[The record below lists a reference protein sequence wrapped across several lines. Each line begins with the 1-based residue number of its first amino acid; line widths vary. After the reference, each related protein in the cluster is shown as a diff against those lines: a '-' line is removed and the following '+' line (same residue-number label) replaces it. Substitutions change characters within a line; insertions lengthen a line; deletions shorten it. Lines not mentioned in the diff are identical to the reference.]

1 MGNNTLYKG
10 ENMLQHRNELK
21 SETRERPRDGTGTA
35 TFIHLAEGKGAVQKY
50 TSLLAEITLPPGAS
64 IGPHSH
70 SEDMEYYIILEGSG
84 KVDDNGTEKAI
95 AKGDVM
101 VTGNG
106 ETHSIAN
113 TGNVPLVFLAAI
125 IKE

>member
-1 MGNNTLYKG
+1 MVY
-10 ENMLQHRNELK
+10 HRSELK
-21 SETRERPRDGTGTA
+21 SESREKPRGGNGTA
-35 TFIHLAEGKGAVQKY
+35 HFLHLVEGNGAAQKH
-50 TSLLAEITLPPGAS
+50 TKMLAEITLPPGAS

-70 SEDMEYYIILEGSG
+70 TEDTEFYIILEGTG
-84 KVDDNGTEKAI
+84 TVNDNGADKAV

-101 VTGNG
+101 ITGGG

-113 TGNVPLVFLAAI
+113 TGTTPLVFHAVI

>member
-1 MGNNTLYKG
+1 MLY
-10 ENMLQHRNELK
+10 HRNELT
-21 SETRERPRDGTGTA
+21 SEIREKPRGGEGNA
-35 TFIHLAEGKGAVQKY
+35 TFLHLVEGKGVVQKY
-50 TSLLAEITLPPGAS
+50 TNLVAEITLPPGAS

-70 SEDMEYYIILEGSG
+70 TEDMEYYIILEGNG
-84 KVDDNGTEKAI
+84 KVNDNGTEKAV

-101 VTGNG
+101 ITGNG

-113 TGNVPLVFLAAI
+113 TGAVPLVFHAVI